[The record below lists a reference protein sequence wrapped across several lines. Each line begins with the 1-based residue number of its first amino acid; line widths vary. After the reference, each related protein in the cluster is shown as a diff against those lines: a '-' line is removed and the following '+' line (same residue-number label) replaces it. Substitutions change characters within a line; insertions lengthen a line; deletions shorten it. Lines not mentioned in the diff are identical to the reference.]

1 MDLDKI
7 RKESEEYQ
15 REHPIDREKS
25 FYLRIEDEYHRL
37 LIDYNG
43 IDKMEIIILPVKIK
57 PLHIYVPEEEIEE
70 IINAVTPLKKETE
83 KFGIKPDNSFYNRYY
98 KLSRKEISE
107 EYPVDIGK
115 EMFGEHLYLC
125 SDDTC
130 LELIAN
136 LENFILTK
144 YPEFKVTYENAKN
157 IVDAEKE
164 RAALEEQEWFDSLS
178 INTLK
183 ENYPLLFDENGEFT
197 KEAIKTI
204 GNLIDEH
211 APNYVNRKKKKNKTP
226 LNKK

>member
-1 MDLDKI
+1 MDLDKM

-15 REHPIDREKS
+15 RKHPRDREKS

-37 LIDYNG
+37 YIEYNG
-43 IDKMEIIILPVKIK
+43 IDKMEIIYSPVKTDYLYID
-57 PLHIYVPEEEIEE
+57 VPEEEIEE
-70 IINAVTPLKKETE
+70 IINAATPLKKEAE
-83 KFGIKPDNSFYNRYY
+83 KFGIKPNMSFYG
-98 KLSRKEISE
+98 LSRKERSE
-107 EYPVDIGK
+107 EYPVRISK
-115 EMFGEHLYLC
+115 EMIGDSLVLC

-136 LENFILTK
+136 LESFILTK
-144 YPEFKVTYENAKN
+144 YPEFKVAYEYSKK

-204 GNLIDEH
+204 GSLIDEH

-226 LNKK
+226 FNKK

>member
-7 RKESEEYQ
+7 RKEDEEYQ
-15 REHPIDREKS
+15 RKHPIDREKS
-25 FYLRIEDEYHRL
+25 FNLRIEDEYHRL
-37 LIDYNG
+37 FIEYNG
-43 IDKMEIIILPVKIK
+43 IDKIEIRYLPVKSE
-57 PLHIYVPEEEIEE
+57 PLHINVPEEEIEE
-70 IINAVTPLKKETE
+70 IINVVTPLKKEAE
-83 KFGIKPDNSFYNRYY
+83 KFGIKPNNSFYG
-98 KLSRKEISE
+98 LSPE
-107 EYPVDIGK
+107 ERIEDYPVRISK
-115 EMFGEHLYLC
+115 EMIGEPLYLC

-144 YPEFKVTYENAKN
+144 YPEFKVAYENAKN

-164 RAALEEQEWFDSLS
+164 RVALEEQELFDSLS
-178 INTLK
+178 INNLK